1 MQIVLEKNHTTQII
15 IRYVI
20 GCVYFLHS
28 ITCGKYSS
36 SVEVYMMAR
45 QHWFVAGVI
54 IKL

>member
-1 MQIVLEKNHTTQII
+1 MQIVLEKNHTSQII

-28 ITCGKYSS
+28 ITYGKYSS
-36 SVEVYMMAR
+36 SMKVYLTAR
-45 QHWFVAGVI
+45 QHWFVSGVI